1 MARLLFVHAHPDDET
16 LASGVAIAHYVSTG
30 HDVEVLTATLG
41 EEGEVIPPELA
52 PLTADPDGALGPFRR
67 GELATAIARLWARHT
82 FLGAFG
88 DRHLT
93 PRWRDSGMAGM
104 PSAHHPRAFAAADV
118 AEVASVVAAYLR
130 DRRPD
135 VVVTYDREGG
145 YGHPDHIQ
153 TRRAVEAALERLA
166 PHERPA
172 RFFEI
177 VTPRSWVDDDR
188 RWLAEHVPPQ
198 AGLQVPGAAEPYAVS
213 VVDDD
218 VVTHVV
224 IDDAARERQEL
235 ALAAHRTQVSV
246 HDGCYALS
254 NSIAARLSG
263 REAFVR
269 LDPASGDRLPPESEL
284 WFDGLLVG
292 AP

>member
-16 LASGVAIAHYVSTG
+16 LATGVTIAHYVSRG
-30 HDVEVLTATLG
+30 HDVEVLTVTLG

-52 PLTADPDGALGPFRR
+52 YLTADPDGALGPFRR
-67 GELATAIARLWARHT
+67 GELETAIARLGARHA
-82 FLGAFG
+82 FLGDLR
-88 DRHLT
+88 DRYPT

-104 PSAHHPRAFAAADV
+104 PSASHPRAFAAAD
-118 AEVASVVAAYLR
+118 AAAAANAVAAYLR

-153 TRRAVEAALERLA
+153 TRRAVEGALKRLR
-166 PHERPA
+166 PEERPA
-172 RFFEI
+172 RVFEI
-177 VTPRSWVDDDR
+177 VTPRSWVDADR
-188 RWLAEHVPPQ
+188 RWLAEHVARQ
-198 AGLQVPGAAEPYAVS
+198 TGLQVPGSDAPYAVS
-213 VVDDD
+213 VVEDD

-224 IDDAARERQEL
+224 IDDAARERQES

-246 HDGCYALS
+246 HDGFYALS
-254 NSIAARLSG
+254 NRVAARLSG

-269 LDPASGDRLPPESEL
+269 LDPASGERLPPKSEM
-284 WFDGLLVG
+284 WFEGLLVD